1 MEVVNLSTGKQKY
14 FGQIIEVLEIPTK
27 PALCYK
33 IEFLKKSPNFSMHL
47 LLRQTGNLDQ
57 FESVTLVVA
66 TENTWQGLINGWP
79 YFNSPLKVNAT
90 FRPGYSNQYMITME
104 ENVWQYLKVP
114 FLYLHI
120 LTEAPFI

>member
-1 MEVVNLSTGKQKY
+1 
-14 FGQIIEVLEIPTK
+14 
-27 PALCYK
+27 
-33 IEFLKKSPNFSMHL
+33 MHL

-79 YFNSPLKVNAT
+79 YFNSPLQVNAT
-90 FRPGYSNQYMITME
+90 FRPGYNSQYMIKIQ

-114 FLYLHI
+114 K
-120 LTEAPFI
+120 

>member
-1 MEVVNLSTGKQKY
+1 MELAKLTTGKQKH
-14 FGQIIEVLEIPTK
+14 FGQIIEVLAIPTK
-27 PALCYK
+27 LALCYK
-33 IEFLKKSPNFSMHL
+33 IEFLKRSSNFSMYL
-47 LLRQTGNLDQ
+47 LLRQTSNVDQ
-57 FESVTLVVA
+57 FESVNLVVA

-114 FLYLHI
+114 I
-120 LTEAPFI
+120 